1 MWLFSYV
8 KGLLLGTIAYSIGT
22 IMDITISRKS
32 FMKILEN
39 IPNLY
44 DQALTKIK
52 RNMLLISPIVYCIN
66 DQYLIDK
73 TSYNIQYGNVLGIL
87 MIHGVGY
94 YIVHRSM
101 HVVSFLR
108 KYHNFHHEF
117 DEYIMPSIGNAVTT
131 EEFLTAYIAPFIFSS
146 WLLQP
151 NETSFVIPI
160 ALISVFNNI
169 IHCKE
174 LENVKWS
181 KYLVAPKQHLEHHSV
196 RTKHYAAPIM
206 NLDYFIEN

>member
-1 MWLFSYV
+1 ML
-8 KGLLLGTIAYSIGT
+8 KGTHTIIASAGLRENFLGDWADDIFKRKTIN
-22 IMDITISRKS
+22 MIS
-32 FMKILEN
+32 
-39 IPNLY
+39 
-44 DQALTKIK
+44 D
-52 RNMLLISPIVYCIN
+52 
-66 DQYLIDK
+66 LIDK

-169 IHCKE
+169 IP
-174 LENVKWS
+174 VS
-181 KYLVAPKQHLEHHSV
+181 YTHLTLPTIYSV
-196 RTKHYAAPIM
+196 
-206 NLDYFIEN
+206 